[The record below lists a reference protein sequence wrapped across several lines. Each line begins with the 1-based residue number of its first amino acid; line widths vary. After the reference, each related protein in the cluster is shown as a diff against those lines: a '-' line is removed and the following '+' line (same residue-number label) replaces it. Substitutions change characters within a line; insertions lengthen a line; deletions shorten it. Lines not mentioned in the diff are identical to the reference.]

1 MEFVQPDVLGR
12 RVISAAGDVS
22 AVATR
27 WVRNHRRQIEVAV
40 GYAAY
45 AAGAVA
51 LFKATTVTA
60 IALGTAGVV
69 GGGALVCRGLARPK
83 A

>member
-1 MEFVQPDVLGR
+1 MEFVQPQVLGGK
-12 RVISAAGDVS
+12 VIAAVGN
-22 AVATR
+22 ATTVASK
-27 WVRNHRRQIEVAV
+27 WVRDHRSQIEVGV
-40 GYAAY
+40 GYTAY

-51 LFKATTVTA
+51 LFKATTITA
-60 IALGTAGVV
+60 VALGAAGVV